1 MDRSPTLFLI
11 GVSLVLFVTCFCGV
25 GTVAAEDGEMPGE
38 PASFYGTATE
48 TDGTAV
54 PAGTRIVAVVN
65 GEVESEIT
73 VETAGEYGES
83 GAFDDKLRVDSSA
96 GEEVTFRLLGP
107 SGPTGGTKTLESGI
121 SEENLTFEDGS
132 VASLA
137 PDPAIDIAPNVSS
150 PGDPVAFSAAESTA
164 HPDTGLVTFEWSIE
178 RDNETIETFDGK
190 ERNRTFEEIG
200 EYETV
205 LTVTDAGGRIE
216 NETSGFEIEADDA
229 DTTTNSSETSDSG
242 STGESSGG
250 GGSGGST
257 STSGSSGS
265 DGSDGS
271 VGGGSS
277 STSSSGGGGGGSTS
291 GGETG
296 GSGSAGGSGTSSS
309 SGGSESTR
317 DPGVTEIKN
326 IEDQFPGTS
335 GTTVV
340 FGETM
345 IREIEFENSSTGGE
359 VSIEEFEE
367 PPGDVPALPEG
378 REVASA
384 SVITVPEEYL
394 ETDAVLRATVS
405 EEWLDEQGISPE
417 YLTVYRLPDGGE
429 KWEAL
434 PTETSVIDGGY
445 AVVAYTPGFS
455 QFVIAGREPPSEG
468 SDGQEPIDDETKRET
483 DAQSAG
489 TEPGTGGE
497 SVEPTEPEGPIE
509 STGFDPASPLVP
521 LAALCALLI
530 VVAAIGRLF
539 IPRRR
544 DDW

>member
-1 MDRSPTLFLI
+1 MDRFPTLFLI

-73 VETAGEYGES
+73 VETAGEYGGS

-137 PDPAIDIAPNVSS
+137 PDPTIDIAPNVAS
-150 PGDPVAFSAAESTA
+150 PGDPIAFSAAESTA
-164 HPDTGLVTFEWSIE
+164 HPDTELVTFEWSIE
-178 RDNETIETFDGK
+178 RDNETIERFGGK

-216 NETSGFEIEADDA
+216 NEASRFEIEADDA
-229 DTTTNSSETSDSG
+229 DTTTNSSETSDND
-242 STGESSGG
+242 STGG
-250 GGSGGST
+250 
-257 STSGSSGS
+257 
-265 DGSDGS
+265 
-271 VGGGSS
+271 
-277 STSSSGGGGGGSTS
+277 SSGGGGGGSGRSTS
-291 GGETG
+291 TSSSS
-296 GSGSAGGSGTSSS
+296 GSGGSAGGGSSSTGSSSGDGGGSTSGSDSVGSSGTSSS

-317 DPGVTEIKN
+317 DPSVTETEN

-359 VSIEEFEE
+359 VSIEEFEK

-434 PTETSVIDGGY
+434 PTETSAIEGGY

-455 QFVIAGREPPSEG
+455 QFVIAGREPPSG
-468 SDGQEPIDDETKRET
+468 GTDGQEPIDDETRIET

-489 TEPGTGGE
+489 TEPGTDGE
-497 SVEPTEPEGPIE
+497 SVEPTEPEEPTE